1 MKTKRTAIIAAL
13 AALACAATFAIA
25 QSSTV
30 VRANS
35 PFAGTWEGK
44 LNDLPGIDLKIEEAG
59 GKISGS
65 IVFYFQERPDVNS
78 PWRVTAEYL
87 VPLLSPR
94 IDGKTLT
101 FEAQHHVCHTCA
113 ELGPNAKF
121 RVEVAGPDELRLWKL
136 DDPQPS
142 KDLGPG
148 FKLIR
153 RAEPAGSHRP
163 SGQQVHL
170 VSLEL
175 RLAVDWGRTPALFH
189 AFRFTLP

>member
-65 IVFYFQERPDVNS
+65 IVFYFQERPDV
-78 PWRVTAEYL
+78 
-87 VPLLSPR
+87 
-94 IDGKTLT
+94 
-101 FEAQHHVCHTCA
+101 
-113 ELGPNAKF
+113 
-121 RVEVAGPDELRLWKL
+121 
-136 DDPQPS
+136 
-142 KDLGPG
+142 
-148 FKLIR
+148 
-153 RAEPAGSHRP
+153 
-163 SGQQVHL
+163 
-170 VSLEL
+170 
-175 RLAVDWGRTPALFH
+175 
-189 AFRFTLP
+189 